1 MLIFSSTFYR
11 GWPMDPLK
19 MPDPTKAP
27 PRAPSPS
34 SFFNRFFHRGAQT
47 APERDPSRWWSEKLP
62 CAFEVDDRGL
72 GIPPEKREL
81 VFENFVQADS
91 STTRLHGGTGL
102 GLGIVR
108 SLGESLNDPIAA
120 LIVS

>member
-1 MLIFSSTFYR
+1 
-11 GWPMDPLK
+11 MDPLK